1 MPSADFDVKLWTNLF
16 QNEYGFTDIR
26 TLSSETND
34 KIKRDTLRDFL
45 IDSRRIIEDKDQ
57 HDALIIIGSCHGLD
71 NEIKC
76 YHGSMRIDTIMQT
89 FNSDQCKN
97 LRGKPKILILDC
109 CRGKKVKEIV
119 SDHIPRGPVIQQ
131 NDKIAK
137 TANGENWYII
147 YACQEGYEAFHFDK
161 GKYEG
166 GHLTRSLIK
175 LLKENRDNKYG
186 FALVG
191 NQIAMNNIVNKLSD
205 NKQDSVIENSIC
217 LDNVSDVY
225 LTPVNNV
232 IDNNNN
238 NNNNNNKENEMNKLK
253 IKLEQMINEKNKNHN
268 NSQKVINELANQKMQ
283 LESEKN
289 EWEKAR
295 NESAKKEAELIAEN
309 RHQQEH
315 NMRIDNEINQL
326 KTKLQQEIN
335 EKNEYYNRLLDSE
348 NILIN
353 HTLGDIDRLN
363 LNSDFEKIKNLEEK
377 IK

>member
-109 CRGKKVKEIV
+109 CRGKKTKEIV
-119 SDHIPRGPVIQQ
+119 NDHIPRGKKTKEIV

-238 NNNNNNKENEMNKLK
+238 NNNKENEMNKLK
-253 IKLEQMINEKNKNHN
+253 TKLKQIINEMKENHN
-268 NSQKVINELANQKMQ
+268 NSQK
-283 LESEKN
+283 
-289 EWEKAR
+289 
-295 NESAKKEAELIAEN
+295 
-309 RHQQEH
+309 
-315 NMRIDNEINQL
+315 EITGLKCKLSL
-326 KTKLQQEIN
+326 KTKEYDIFAKLIAKNKQRQQQ
-335 EKNEYYNRLLDSE
+335 
-348 NILIN
+348 
-353 HTLGDIDRLN
+353 
-363 LNSDFEKIKNLEEK
+363 
-377 IK
+377 